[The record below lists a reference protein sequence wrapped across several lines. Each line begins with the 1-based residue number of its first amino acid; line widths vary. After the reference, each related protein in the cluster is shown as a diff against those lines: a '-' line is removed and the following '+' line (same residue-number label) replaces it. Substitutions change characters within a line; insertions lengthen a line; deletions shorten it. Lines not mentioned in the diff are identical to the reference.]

1 MGFFVLRVWR
11 SVSVHCGLAWWDFQG
26 PLQRGE
32 VKEARAVVSPHTMD
46 LTLLPK
52 GERPGKI
59 KDNLN
64 VLDKTYRS
72 IIEITSVDARVIL
85 ENFGV
90 EEWMLQNS
98 DGITRKKHMA
108 HYHLLS
114 SYLKMPVWLKYPI
127 YIQCCPITCTY
138 LVIEIWLM
146 WPTNLVFY

>member
-1 MGFFVLRVWR
+1 
-11 SVSVHCGLAWWDFQG
+11 
-26 PLQRGE
+26 
-32 VKEARAVVSPHTMD
+32 MD

-90 EEWMLQNS
+90 EE
-98 DGITRKKHMA
+98 
-108 HYHLLS
+108 
-114 SYLKMPVWLKYPI
+114 
-127 YIQCCPITCTY
+127 
-138 LVIEIWLM
+138 
-146 WPTNLVFY
+146 